1 MFIYFLLYKLVGF
14 SFFLM
19 PNEFTLGFIVF
30 TITYMPTV
38 HSAKCCSYELC
49 KSAGEAS
56 SLLFLM
62 QSSKYLV
69 SEIIK
74 KISVSGLKLHCYFP
88 QSSP

>member
-30 TITYMPTV
+30 TVTYMPTV

-49 KSAGEAS
+49 KSAGETSTVPDAKLKIFS
-56 SLLFLM
+56 FRN
-62 QSSKYLV
+62 Y
-69 SEIIK
+69 K
-74 KISVSGLKLHCYFP
+74 KNQCVRT
-88 QSSP
+88 